1 MKYSAKKEILQNEDL
16 AQVAWDAIDPIWDD
30 LPYSSA
36 SKLNVFMADLTE
48 GQRALIAIDWCQK
61 EIRNG
66 GIKQLFENSTGNL
79 VPYAIYGF
87 RLIGAEAYA
96 VNIAKAASLLGN
108 EYPKSGTARKR
119 ALKALNEVQLK
130 DLEVLDDEFLDLI
143 DSAEHNIEQY
153 RGSYVKNNPSQF
165 ISS

>member
-1 MKYSAKKEILQNEDL
+1 MKYSASREILNNDDI
-16 AQVAWDAIDPIWDD
+16 AVMAWEAIEPIWDD

-36 SKLNVFMADLTE
+36 TKLDVFMEELTE
-48 GQRALIAIDWCQK
+48 GQKALISIDWCQK

-79 VPYAIYGF
+79 VPYAIQGF
-87 RLIGAEAYA
+87 SLIGAERYA
-96 VNIAKAASLLGN
+96 EILAKAASLLGA
-108 EYPKSGTARKR
+108 EYPKSGAARKR
-119 ALKALNEVQLK
+119 ALKSLNESLFGE
-130 DLEVLDDEFLDLI
+130 LETLDYNFFYLI
-143 DSAEHNIEQY
+143 NSAEHNIEKY